1 LKPTKKDTPAP
12 QDAGTD
18 KQSPGT
24 SGAKREDPTRERSV
38 EKYRAAE
45 KEMVLGPDGKFIPR
59 VILKRDDG
67 DRKEEEKTSD
77 PNKYKYVL

>member
-1 LKPTKKDTPAP
+1 LKPTIKDTPAS

-18 KQSPGT
+18 NQSPGT
-24 SGAKREDPTRERSV
+24 SGARREEPIRERSM

-45 KEMVLGPDGKFIPR
+45 KEMVLGPEGKFIPR

-67 DRKEEEKTSD
+67 VKKDEEKTSN

>member
-1 LKPTKKDTPAP
+1 LKPTKNNTPTP
-12 QDAGTD
+12 QDAGTAE
-18 KQSPGT
+18 QLPGT

-45 KEMVLGPDGKFIPR
+45 KGMVLGPDGKFIPR

-67 DRKEEEKTSD
+67 DRKEEGKNSE